1 MRSMKKFIVLMAVAL
16 MATISNEVFAQT
28 ETVDSLTN
36 PKALRDAER
45 ARQKAAQEIEES
57 AAYAEAVKALEEKQ
71 FVLEADQVIFKRGE
85 TAYVNTNTN
94 FVLVNQNR
102 GTVQVAFNTHFAGP
116 NGIGGVTVDGTVSG
130 VKMKTDKRGNV
141 TYSFSIMGTGIS
153 AQVFMTLVNGDNEAT
168 VSISPNFNS
177 QTLTLRGRIISLEQ
191 SNIFKGRS
199 W

>member
-16 MATISNEVFAQT
+16 MATISNGVFAQT
-28 ETVDSLTN
+28 ETADSLTN

-45 ARQKAAQEIEES
+45 ARQKAAQKIEES
-57 AAYAEAVKALEEKQ
+57 ALYAEAVKALKEKQ

-153 AQVFMTLVNGDNEAT
+153 AQIFMTLVNGDNEAT

-177 QTLTLRGRIISLEQ
+177 QTLTLRGKIISLEQ

>member
-16 MATISNEVFAQT
+16 MATISNGVFAQT
-28 ETVDSLTN
+28 ETADSLTN

-177 QTLTLRGRIISLEQ
+177 QTLTLRGKIISLEQ

>member
-28 ETVDSLTN
+28 ETADSLTN

-177 QTLTLRGRIISLEQ
+177 QTLTLRGKIISLEQ

>member
-28 ETVDSLTN
+28 ETVDSLIN

-153 AQVFMTLVNGDNEAT
+153 AQVFMILVNGDNEAT

-177 QTLTLRGRIISLEQ
+177 QTLTLRGKIISLEQ

>member
-16 MATISNEVFAQT
+16 MATISNGVFAQT
-28 ETVDSLTN
+28 ETADSLTN

-141 TYSFSIMGTGIS
+141 TYSFSIMRTGIS

-177 QTLTLRGRIISLEQ
+177 QTLTLRGKIISLEQ

>member
-116 NGIGGVTVDGTVSG
+116 NGIGGLTVDSTV
-130 VKMKTDKRGNV
+130 
-141 TYSFSIMGTGIS
+141 
-153 AQVFMTLVNGDNEAT
+153 
-168 VSISPNFNS
+168 
-177 QTLTLRGRIISLEQ
+177 
-191 SNIFKGRS
+191 
-199 W
+199 

>member
-16 MATISNEVFAQT
+16 MATISNGVFAQT
-28 ETVDSLTN
+28 ERADSLTN

-177 QTLTLRGRIISLEQ
+177 QTLTLRGKIISLEQ

>member
-16 MATISNEVFAQT
+16 MATLSNGVFAQT
-28 ETVDSLTN
+28 ETADSLTN

-57 AAYAEAVKALEEKQ
+57 AAYAEAVKALKEKQ

-153 AQVFMTLVNGDNEAT
+153 AQIFMTLVNGDNEAT

-177 QTLTLRGRIISLEQ
+177 QTLTLRGKIISLEQ

>member
-1 MRSMKKFIVLMAVAL
+1 MSITKKFVVLMAVDL
-16 MATISNEVFAQT
+16 MATLSNEVFAQT
-28 ETVDSLTN
+28 ETMDSLTN
-36 PKALRDAER
+36 PKTLRDAER

-57 AAYAEAVKALEEKQ
+57 AAYAEAVKALKENQ

-85 TAYVNTNTN
+85 SAYVNTNTN

-177 QTLTLRGRIISLEQ
+177 QTLTLRGKIISLEQ

>member
-1 MRSMKKFIVLMAVAL
+1 MKKFITFMAVVLMTTAFTPVL
-16 MATISNEVFAQT
+16 AQT
-28 ETVDSLTN
+28 EAGNSTTDQ
-36 PKALRDAER
+36 KMMRDAER
-45 ARQKAAQEIEES
+45 ARQKAAQEAEEA
-57 AAYAEAVKALEEKQ
+57 AAYTEAAQALKENK

-94 FVLVNQNR
+94 FVLVNQQR
-102 GTVQVAFNTHFAGP
+102 GTVQVAFNTPLAGP

-130 VKMKTDKRGNV
+130 IKMKTDKKGNV
-141 TYSFSIMGTGIS
+141 TYSFSITGTGIS
-153 AQVFMTLVNGDNEAT
+153 AQVFLTLINGDNKAT

-177 QTLTLRGRIISLEQ
+177 RTLTLRGEIVPLEQ

>member
-16 MATISNEVFAQT
+16 MATISNGVFAQT
-28 ETVDSLTN
+28 ETADSQTN

-177 QTLTLRGRIISLEQ
+177 QTLTLRGKIISLEQ